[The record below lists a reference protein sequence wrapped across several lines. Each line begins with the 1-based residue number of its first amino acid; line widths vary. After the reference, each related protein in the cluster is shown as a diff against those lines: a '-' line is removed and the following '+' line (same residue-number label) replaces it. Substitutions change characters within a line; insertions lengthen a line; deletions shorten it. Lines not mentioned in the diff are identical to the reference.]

1 MANVTA
7 GGTNS
12 ETDFYGNGYLEK
24 QDVTTTAAITNAAAC
39 GYVQNFT
46 TTGVTTT
53 LPAAAVG
60 LRFRFKVGKPN
71 LTVKIK
77 PASTETFTGL
87 GLTPTASN
95 ILTLTNAVPGTYL
108 EFEGQSG
115 NWNITG
121 ANLGGQ
127 GNSGVVTYAAS

>member
-1 MANVTA
+1 MANVTP

-12 ETDFYGNGYLEK
+12 EVDYYAFGYLEK

-46 TTGVTTT
+46 TSGITLT

-60 LRFRFKVGKPN
+60 LKFRFRIAKVG

-87 GLTPTASN
+87 GVTPTASY
-95 ILTLTNAVPGTYL
+95 ILTLTNAPAGSFL
-108 EFEGQSG
+108 EFDGQSG
-115 NWNITG
+115 NWNMSG

-127 GNSGVVTYAAS
+127 GDSGVVTYASS